1 MNLRIP
7 QSLAAQFTLAVWTLA
22 LLIVAGGATAIY
34 TLSASATAIRQ
45 LAEQR
50 LTHLQEAQDLVQ
62 RTLLIERK
70 ALQLSGINT
79 LAGIRET
86 HRQVIEQLE
95 AFDRLVDRLAAAAAN
110 DNVEVLDLHLSS
122 QLFRNTVNIMA
133 QLRESA
139 LSTETGERVA
149 PSRNASTPGLDS
161 ELQRQA
167 EALAGAAT
175 QQSIYFTRDYREA
188 VQHMADVSS
197 RTRWWVVGLVGVSLL
212 LAWLITRDFLGRHVM
227 GRLQQ
232 VSYYLRRGDSD
243 APSAGIPVQGR
254 DEIAD
259 MARAVEL
266 FLEDRRQR
274 KQAEQ
279 QLTAARDMAVAAQR
293 AQATFLTNMSHELR
307 TPLNAIL
314 GYAQLLRLDHNLTDR
329 QASRLRTMQTS
340 GEHLLALINDL
351 LDLSRIEAN
360 KLELHPAAV
369 DLLPFLQSIAD
380 TIRVKAAEKGL
391 AFELGHSPDAAIV
404 VRVDE
409 QRLRQVLLNLLGNA
423 VKFTDHGAISLRV
436 AMLRESVDGELTL
449 RFEVEDSGVGIAPQ
463 ERDSLFQPFEQ
474 VGTVARRAG
483 GSGLGL
489 AISRQLVH
497 LLGSDIQVDSRT
509 AEGGSAHGSRFWF
522 DLSLP
527 LVSTPTAV
535 TSVPRDVSHYT
546 GPRRRILVVD
556 DVDANRSLVA
566 DCLQPLGFE
575 LQEAANGEEALAKAQ
590 LFQPDLIL
598 MDNAMPVMD
607 GLEATRRLRSTP
619 GLAAVPIIAISAAAY
634 EQDQQS
640 SLAAGANVFLAK
652 PFEIA
657 ALRACIGTLLKLEW
671 LER

>member
-1 MNLRIP
+1 
-7 QSLAAQFTLAVWTLA
+7 
-22 LLIVAGGATAIY
+22 
-34 TLSASATAIRQ
+34 
-45 LAEQR
+45 
-50 LTHLQEAQDLVQ
+50 
-62 RTLLIERK
+62 
-70 ALQLSGINT
+70 
-79 LAGIRET
+79 
-86 HRQVIEQLE
+86 
-95 AFDRLVDRLAAAAAN
+95 
-110 DNVEVLDLHLSS
+110 VLDLHLSS

-279 QLTAARDMAVAAQR
+279 QLTAARDVAVAAQR

-351 LDLSRIEAN
+351 LDLSRIEAD
-360 KLELHPAAV
+360 KLELHPTAV
-369 DLLPFLQSIAD
+369 DLPPFLQSIAD

-436 AMLRESVDGELTL
+436 AMLREPVDGELPL

-497 LLGSDIQVDSRT
+497 LLGSDIHVDSRT

-527 LVSTPTAV
+527 LVSTPAAA
-535 TSVPRDVSHYT
+535 TSVPRDVIDYT

-556 DVDANRSLVA
+556 DVDANRRLFA

-634 EQDQQS
+634 EQDQQV

-652 PFEIA
+652 PVEIA

>member
-1 MNLRIP
+1 LNLRIP
-7 QSLAAQFTLAVWTLA
+7 QSLAAQFTLAVWALA

-279 QLTAARDMAVAAQR
+279 QLTAARDVAVAAQR

-351 LDLSRIEAN
+351 LDLSRIEAD
-360 KLELHPAAV
+360 KLELHPTAV
-369 DLLPFLQSIAD
+369 DLPPFLQSIAD

-436 AMLRESVDGELTL
+436 AMLREPVDGELPL

-497 LLGSDIQVDSRT
+497 LLGSDIHVDSRT

-527 LVSTPTAV
+527 LVSTPAAA
-535 TSVPRDVSHYT
+535 TSVPRDVIDYT

-556 DVDANRSLVA
+556 DVDANRRLFA

-634 EQDQQS
+634 EQDQQV

-652 PFEIA
+652 PVEIA